1 MLTSDAEQKI
11 ISLTEKLQA
20 RELSVDEM
28 VPTIER
34 LKSDIYTAN
43 RSLKST
49 QKDLK
54 QKSEALEESRLLVV
68 KLSADN
74 KELQQANKILE
85 SQLDK
90 TTKKLNKHDEQYE
103 KEREA
108 FLDAN
113 VKMELAHDHVK
124 NLTEQLNQWKR
135 RSEQNSM
142 NWARERQRLI
152 SQIDNGKRELEDF
165 DKNANW
171 AIAENARMKM
181 DLVTNTEKL
190 DEAHKMI
197 QDFKD

>member
-54 QKSEALEESRLLVV
+54 QKSEGLEESRLLVV